1 MKYPKEYI
9 EEIKTRL
16 KVSTVVGRSINLKKR
31 GKEFVGLS
39 PFKNEKT
46 PSFTVNDQKGF
57 YHCFSSG
64 EHGNIFDFLMKTQ
77 NFKFGEAVRKLA
89 SEAGMP
95 IYKFTKF
102 DEEKDKKWKIYSK
115 ILESYKLYYNKELKN
130 QNNKELTSYLNK
142 RGLSEKQIEDF
153 KIGFVPNNPNF
164 FGLLRKEYSEDEIM
178 LSGLFY
184 LDEKNNKYVERFRDR
199 ILFPINGLS
208 GSTIAFGGRAI
219 SEKKLAKY
227 INSPE
232 TLFFKK
238 GNFLFNLDKARQLSF
253 SKDEMFLVEGYM
265 DVISLNKFG
274 IKNVVANL
282 GTALTENQI
291 QSIWRFYSHV
301 IICFDGDTGGVGAA
315 VRAAE
320 RLISLTKPN
329 QNISFLFLPNNDDPD
344 TFIHKNGKEGFIS
357 YSEKK
362 ISIYDFI
369 WNYHFKNTR
378 TNEPQS
384 VAELEKNLKNLSNKI
399 LDETTKKYTLEFFLK
414 KLSFLTPF
422 SNEKRNYFKKQS
434 GAQHQPLDLTKKI
447 FLKKKNYETFEI
459 KEFSIFHLIINHL
472 HIFQKKI
479 ELLSE
484 LNLYSQTSKDFLNAL
499 IEKISS
505 KEIFD
510 NESFKEKFKGTKYIE
525 FINNINQMSAVKY
538 IIKKTQDEN
547 QILSLYDEMANDLS
561 KFEISNKIKILENKL
576 IKDMNDKTYKELIDL
591 KKLANNS

>member
-16 KVSTVVGRSINLKKR
+16 KVSTVVGRSVNLKKR

-77 NFKFGEAVRKLA
+77 NLKFGEVVRKLA
-89 SEAGMP
+89 SEAGIP

-115 ILESYKLYYNKELKN
+115 ILESYKLYYHRDLKSGKNKELI
-130 QNNKELTSYLNK
+130 SYLKK
-142 RGLSEKQIEDF
+142 RGLLEKQIEDF
-153 KIGFVPNNPNF
+153 KIGFVPSNPNF
-164 FGLLRKEYSEDEIM
+164 FDFLKKEYNEDEIM
-178 LSGLFY
+178 ISGLFY

-199 ILFPINGLS
+199 LLFPINSLS

-232 TLFFKK
+232 TFFFKK
-238 GNFLFNLDKARQLSF
+238 GNALFNLDKARQLSS
-253 SKDEMFLVEGYM
+253 SKNEVFLVEGYM
-265 DVISLNKFG
+265 DVISLDKFG

-282 GTALTENQI
+282 GTALTENQM
-291 QSIWRFYSHV
+291 QLIWRFYNHV
-301 IICFDGDTGGVGAA
+301 IICFDGDVGGINAA

-320 RLISLTKPN
+320 RLVSLIKPS
-329 QNISFLFLPNNDDPD
+329 QSISFLFLPNNHDPD
-344 TFIHKNGKEGFIS
+344 SFVHQNGKENFIS

-362 ISIYDFI
+362 ISILDFI
-369 WNYHFKNTR
+369 WNYYFKNTR
-378 TNEPQS
+378 RNEPQS
-384 VAELEKNLKNLSNKI
+384 IAELEKNLKNLSNKI

-422 SNEKRNYFKKQS
+422 SNEKANFFKKRS
-434 GAQHQPLDLTKKI
+434 RAQYEPLDLTKKI
-447 FLKKKNYETFEI
+447 FSKKKNYQELQI
-459 KEFSIFHLIINHL
+459 KEFSIFHLIINHIN
-472 HIFQKKI
+472 IFHKKI

-484 LNLYSQTSKDFLNAL
+484 LNLYSQISKNFLNTL

-505 KEIFD
+505 KEVFD
-510 NESFKEKFKGTKYIE
+510 NRSFDEKFKETKYVD
-525 FINNINQMSAVKY
+525 FINEINQMSSVKY
-538 IIKKTQDEN
+538 IVEKTKNEN
-547 QILSLYDEMANDLS
+547 EILSLYDEMANDLS
-561 KFEISNKIKILENKL
+561 KFEIRNKIKVLENKL
-576 IKDMNDKTYKELIDL
+576 IKDMNDEIYQELINL
-591 KKLANNS
+591 KKLANK